1 MTRVKRG
8 WNPRHW
14 ASLKPF
20 GVGEQ
25 HPNNYLELVRAL
37 QENRDQLPYAWRIL
51 NQGVCDGCALGTTGM
66 HDWTLDGIHLCNI
79 RLRLLRLNTMPAL
92 DPAILGD
99 VAPLRQRKPNT
110 LRELGRLPFPM
121 LRRVGEAGFQRISWD
136 AALDL
141 AAEQIRATSPDRLG
155 FYLTSRGIPNETYY
169 VAQKAARALGTNN
182 IDNAARLCHAPST
195 VALKGSLGVGA
206 TTCSYI
212 DWLETDLI
220 VFIGS
225 NIANNQPVA
234 TKYLHYAKKSGAQVA
249 VVNSYREPGMDRY
262 WVPSIIESGLFGT
275 KLTDRFFMVDV
286 GGDVAFLNGVLKH
299 MIAEGW
305 LDRQFI
311 QQHTDGFA
319 ELARMLDAQ
328 SWEQLERGCGASRQE
343 MLALAT
349 MIGQANRAIFV
360 WSMGVTQHENGEDA
374 VRAILNLVLSKGFVG
389 RNGCGAMPIRGHS
402 GVQGGAEMGAYTNVL
417 PGGIANTPEAREWIG
432 QIWGFEVPEAPGMNT
447 PQMIDAADRGAM
459 DVLIAL
465 GGNFLEVMPD
475 PQFVEQALARVP
487 LRIHIDIV
495 VSSQMLVD
503 PGQMVMLL
511 PAMTRYEIAGGVTET
526 STERRVIFSPEI
538 VGPRIGEARPEWQ
551 MLLDLARRARPERA
565 RFLQMA
571 NTAMIRAEIAQVIP
585 FYQGIE
591 QLAKQGDQFQ
601 YGGRHLCADWQF
613 PTADGLAHFATV
625 PLPTREVLPPGT
637 FRLTTRRG
645 KQFNTIVHEAKDA
658 ITGAGRDA
666 IFIGKQ
672 DAERLGIQ
680 PGDRLI
686 VQNELGQLQG
696 RAFIAPIQPG
706 NLQVHWPEGNVL
718 LDRNRRSAQSGIPD
732 YNATVQLQRAETK
745 CDV

>member
-1 MTRVKRG
+1 
-8 WNPRHW
+8 
-14 ASLKPF
+14 
-20 GVGEQ
+20 
-25 HPNNYLELVRAL
+25 
-37 QENRDQLPYAWRIL
+37 
-51 NQGVCDGCALGTTGM
+51 
-66 HDWTLDGIHLCNI
+66 
-79 RLRLLRLNTMPAL
+79 
-92 DPAILGD
+92 
-99 VAPLRQRKPNT
+99 
-110 LRELGRLPFPM
+110 
-121 LRRVGEAGFQRISWD
+121 
-136 AALDL
+136 
-141 AAEQIRATSPDRLG
+141 
-155 FYLTSRGIPNETYY
+155 
-169 VAQKAARALGTNN
+169 
-182 IDNAARLCHAPST
+182 
-195 VALKGSLGVGA
+195 
-206 TTCSYI
+206 
-212 DWLETDLI
+212 
-220 VFIGS
+220 
-225 NIANNQPVA
+225 
-234 TKYLHYAKKSGAQVA
+234 
-249 VVNSYREPGMDRY
+249 
-262 WVPSIIESGLFGT
+262 
-275 KLTDRFFMVDV
+275 
-286 GGDVAFLNGVLKH
+286 
-299 MIAEGW
+299 
-305 LDRQFI
+305 
-311 QQHTDGFA
+311 
-319 ELARMLDAQ
+319 
-328 SWEQLERGCGASRQE
+328 

-487 LRIHIDIV
+487 LRIHIDII